1 MVFLV
6 LFWTSAAGP
15 ANPKAS
21 NIGRHL
27 SGAYAPGLIGA
38 HAISGGV
45 KNPAAPHFEFTFS
58 STTWPSLRNASKERP
73 QKMAEPIG
81 IASGVVALTAFAF
94 KSSIALYQT
103 INSFR
108 HHSDTVR
115 DLRNELEALQ
125 GALHSLTETAD
136 GTVGTDFS
144 ALSLPLLRCGNACR
158 DFEQKILSSA
168 SRSDAVLAN
177 FRGWA
182 KLRYLG
188 DDVDNFRRML
198 SGYKSTILIAITDA
212 TLCVQTPS
220 LPPPHPFHL

>member
-1 MVFLV
+1 
-6 LFWTSAAGP
+6 
-15 ANPKAS
+15 
-21 NIGRHL
+21 
-27 SGAYAPGLIGA
+27 
-38 HAISGGV
+38 
-45 KNPAAPHFEFTFS
+45 
-58 STTWPSLRNASKERP
+58 
-73 QKMAEPIG
+73 MAEPIG
-81 IASGVVALTAFAF
+81 VASGLVALTVFAF

-103 INSFR
+103 IDSFR
-108 HHSDTVR
+108 HHSDTIR

-125 GALHSLTETAD
+125 GALRSLTETAD
-136 GTVGTDFS
+136 GGGASFP

-168 SRSDAVLAN
+168 SRSGTALAN

-212 TLCVQTPS
+212 TLYVYSQPWTYAQLARRRRNQLANSIPL
-220 LPPPHPFHL
+220 LPL

>member
-1 MVFLV
+1 
-6 LFWTSAAGP
+6 
-15 ANPKAS
+15 
-21 NIGRHL
+21 
-27 SGAYAPGLIGA
+27 
-38 HAISGGV
+38 
-45 KNPAAPHFEFTFS
+45 
-58 STTWPSLRNASKERP
+58 
-73 QKMAEPIG
+73 MAEAIG
-81 IASGVVALTAFAF
+81 IASGLVALTAFAF
-94 KSSIALYQT
+94 KSSVALYQT
-103 INSFR
+103 IGSFR

-136 GTVGTDFS
+136 GAAGGDFS

-168 SRSDAVLAN
+168 SRSDNARAN

-212 TLCVQTPS
+212 TLCVPPVCDMYIWCALGNRLADTPL
-220 LPPPHPFHL
+220 LPPLVAGRPPSPPRSSMTTGT